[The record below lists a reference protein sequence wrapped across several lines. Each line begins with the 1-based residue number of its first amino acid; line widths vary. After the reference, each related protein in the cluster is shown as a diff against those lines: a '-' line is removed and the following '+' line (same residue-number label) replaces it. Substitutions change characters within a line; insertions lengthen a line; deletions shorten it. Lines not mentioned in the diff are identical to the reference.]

1 MKRILTYI
9 SVIVLAVSCRQELVE
24 EVPDVNLVDKT
35 FEAYVEKG
43 TATKIVMDGTYESE
57 YRSILFEPQES
68 VAVVEH
74 DSEVVTQF
82 KNSVEDVNTE
92 CAIFKGLVAEGE
104 DYSAFYPYGSSV
116 YASDGNFC
124 FTMPYTQSYVEDDI
138 DDVAFPMVATLEGDT
153 FMFKNLCGIFV
164 LKLQGTGSVSKIVFY
179 PKNEAEEPMIVAGS
193 AEVAYTFDSVPEMI
207 LTSSIGTF
215 MELDCG
221 EGVTLSE
228 TEPTPF
234 HIVLPPNEYPS
245 FEIMIELTDGAIMTK
260 KSEKPLTI
268 TRSQRTTAATLTFKD
283 DAETDISDPVDLN
296 SDGQSANCYIISEA
310 GTYKFSPVKG
320 NGSESVGSVATA
332 EVLWESFGTS
342 ETPAVGDLIKS
353 VSYSDGSIIFST
365 PKTFREGN
373 AVIAAKDADGTIL
386 WSWHIWLTDKP
397 AEQVYYNNAGTM
409 MDRNLG
415 ATSATPGD
423 VGALG
428 LHYQW
433 GRKDPFLGSSSIS
446 ENILAESTIT
456 WPSSVSS
463 TSDRGTIDY
472 VIQNPMTFITQNDSN
487 YDWYYTGGSSTDN
500 TRWQSEKTIYDP
512 CPAGWRVPDG
522 GSNGVWSVSLGSSS
536 RFSDYPYDATN
547 EGMNFSGKFGSGSS
561 IWYPAA
567 GFRYSN
573 SGLPD
578 GVGHYANY
586 WSVTPYGSGAYVLYF
601 NGGGYVYPASINSCV
616 YGQSVRCQ
624 KEEEI
629 PNVEIDAVDL
639 NTDGETANCYIVSEA
654 GTYKFSPVKGN
665 GNESVGTVATAEV
678 LWESFG
684 TSETPAVGDL
694 IKSVSYSDGVIIFS
708 TPETYREGNA
718 VIAAKD
724 ADGTILWSW
733 HIWLTDKPAEQVYYN
748 NAGTMMD
755 RNLGATSATPGDVG
769 ALGLLYQWGRKD
781 PFLGSSSIS
790 ESIEAVSTITWPS
803 SVSSTSDNGTLNY
816 AIMNPTTFITQ
827 NEGNYDWYYTGNS
840 STDNTRWQ
848 SEKTIFDP
856 CPAGWRVP
864 DGGGYVVW
872 SKAVGSSSRFDYTY
886 SETNEGMNFSGK
898 FGSGSSIWYPAA
910 GYRGSYSGSL
920 GNVGGRGNYC
930 SVTPYGEYAHGLD
943 LGKYGYVYPACSI
956 ERAYGQS
963 VRCLQE

>member
-9 SVIVLAVSCRQELVE
+9 SVIVFAVSCRQELVE
-24 EVPDVNLVDKT
+24 EGPDVNLVDKT

-82 KNSVEDVNTE
+82 KNSVEGVNTE

-116 YASDGNFC
+116 YAYDGDFC

-138 DDVAFPMVATLEGDT
+138 DDAAFPMVATLEGDT

-164 LKLQGTGSVSKIVFY
+164 LKLQGTGSVSNIVFY

-193 AEVAYTFDSVPEMI
+193 AEVAYTFDSVPEMV
-207 LTSSIGTF
+207 LTSTIGTF

-221 EGVTLSE
+221 EGVALSE

-320 NGSESVGSVATA
+320 NGSESVGTVATA

-365 PKTFREGN
+365 PETFREGN

-397 AEQVYYNNAGTM
+397 E
-409 MDRNLG
+409 
-415 ATSATPGD
+415 
-423 VGALG
+423 
-428 LHYQW
+428 
-433 GRKDPFLGSSSIS
+433 
-446 ENILAESTIT
+446 
-456 WPSSVSS
+456 
-463 TSDRGTIDY
+463 
-472 VIQNPMTFITQNDSN
+472 
-487 YDWYYTGGSSTDN
+487 
-500 TRWQSEKTIYDP
+500 
-512 CPAGWRVPDG
+512 
-522 GSNGVWSVSLGSSS
+522 
-536 RFSDYPYDATN
+536 
-547 EGMNFSGKFGSGSS
+547 
-561 IWYPAA
+561 
-567 GFRYSN
+567 
-573 SGLPD
+573 
-578 GVGHYANY
+578 
-586 WSVTPYGSGAYVLYF
+586 
-601 NGGGYVYPASINSCV
+601 
-616 YGQSVRCQ
+616 
-624 KEEEI
+624 
-629 PNVEIDAVDL
+629 
-639 NTDGETANCYIVSEA
+639 
-654 GTYKFSPVKGN
+654 
-665 GNESVGTVATAEV
+665 
-678 LWESFG
+678 
-684 TSETPAVGDL
+684 
-694 IKSVSYSDGVIIFS
+694 
-708 TPETYREGNA
+708 
-718 VIAAKD
+718 
-724 ADGTILWSW
+724 
-733 HIWLTDKPAEQVYYN
+733 EQVYYN

-790 ESIEAVSTITWPS
+790 NRTEAVSTITWPS
-803 SVSSTSDNGTLNY
+803 PVSSSSDNGTINF
-816 AIMNPTTFITQ
+816 AIQNPMTFITDDYI
-827 NEGNYDWYYTGNS
+827 NYDWYYTGSS

-864 DGGGYVVW
+864 DGGSEGVW
-872 SKAVGSSSRFDYTY
+872 SKAAGLSSWIDSF
-886 SETNEGMNFSGK
+886 SSTNKGINFSSK
-898 FGSGSSIWYPAA
+898 FGSSPFIWYPVA
-910 GYRGSYSGSL
+910 GERSSYSGSL
-920 GNVGGRGNYC
+920 VQVGYQGYYW
-930 SVTPYGEYAHGLD
+930 SVTPYYPNEQYTYDFYFTYEGVAIPAYNTIRADGL
-943 LGKYGYVYPACSI
+943 
-956 ERAYGQS
+956 S